1 VGELSS
7 TNKYNFLVTAANG
20 DLGEAVAG
28 VLRDSF
34 PGAGI
39 YGVDAMGIYPASMYF
54 DSVSI
59 ISTGGSTQYQTEL
72 VEVAKKV
79 EATHIIP
86 CSDPEIAA
94 LAESSGIKEF
104 RCSILMPQFELVTT
118 FIDKWI
124 GSNWLDSHSFPI
136 PNTVLLTD
144 AKTVDLPLIVKPRL
158 GSGGVGFFRVRS
170 KELLYGLQVEFGD
183 SYIAQEDLGSDTPE
197 YTCAVVS
204 KNGCVNTVVMER
216 RLDAGRT
223 VQITIIKNEN
233 VEDIIKRFVDITKL
247 DGPINLQ
254 MKETTSG
261 PKIFEINPRFSSTV
275 KMRHLLGFRD
285 LEWLIKSYKEL
296 KHFPRYYPQYG
307 MSAYRLSREL
317 LRSS

>member
-39 YGVDAMGIYPASMYF
+39 YGVDAAGIYPASMYF

-59 ISTGGSTQYQTEL
+59 ISTGGSTQYQEEL

-79 EATHIIP
+79 KATHIIP

-94 LAESSGIKEF
+94 LAESSGVNELQ
-104 RCSILMPQFELVTT
+104 CSILMPQFELVKT
-118 FIDKWI
+118 FVDKWI
-124 GSNWLDSHSFPI
+124 GSNWLQSHSFPI
-136 PNTVLLTD
+136 PHTALLTE
-144 AKTVDLPLIVKPRL
+144 AKTADLPFIVKPRL
-158 GSGGVGFFRVRS
+158 GSGSVGFFRVSS

-204 KNGCVNTVVMER
+204 TNGRANTVVMER

-223 VQITIIKNEN
+223 VQITIIEDEN

-254 MKETTSG
+254 MKETASG

-275 KMRHLLGFRD
+275 RMRHLLGFRD

-296 KHFPRYYPQYG
+296 ENLPKYCPAYG
-307 MSAYRLSREL
+307 GSAYRLSREL
-317 LRSS
+317 LRSR